1 MDTPYRLGKLL
12 NEIGLSFGRN
22 RLVTLAVDLT
32 MPSESLFHGP
42 VGEISKKMK
51 ERKGEFILIVH

>member
-12 NEIGLSFGRN
+12 NEIGFCFGRN

-32 MPSESLFHGP
+32 MPSESLLHGP
-42 VGEISKKMK
+42 VGEISKKMQG
-51 ERKGEFILIVH
+51 RKCEFVLIVH